1 MNKDRI
7 TRRKFVT
14 GTAGAAAA
22 AMIVPRHVLGGVGYN
37 APSDTVNFALIGCGG
52 QGKTDAGELVAGG
65 QNLVALCDVD
75 FGFVDREVAGMTRV
89 REGRPGAPPM
99 NEQMQKMM
107 EERRAQ
113 AVKLQEAFKTAKHHA
128 DFRKMLE
135 QQKDIDAIV
144 VATPDHTHAVIAKAA
159 MELGRHAYVE
169 KPLTWSIHE
178 ARVLR
183 ETAARTKVVTQ
194 MGNMGHSSEGAA
206 LVNEWVQA
214 GVIGPVKEV
223 NVWTNRPLGFWPQGV
238 PRPGRLSAPVVVS
251 VGPGVAGGVPVAG
264 GPPPPPLP
272 GGSGVSVVGGP
283 PPPAG
288 MGFGTDWNARLVNRT
303 LAAAMD
309 GDFPVP
315 EGLNWDL
322 FLGPGPEVAYHPIYH
337 PFNWRGW
344 LDWGTGAIGDMAAHL
359 MDHPYWALG
368 LTYPTS
374 VEATFTPWGTDLKN
388 KPVSYPMGSHV
399 VYRFPARG
407 GQPPVKLTWFDGGL
421 MPARPD
427 VLPDDVQL
435 DGGGGAI
442 FIGEKGILVHGTY
455 AANPKL
461 YPQSLM
467 EAAAKVPKTYF
478 RVEKSG
484 EGPMAQAKHRMN
496 WINAIKGKEKATCPF
511 EYATRLT
518 ETMLLGVVAMKV
530 GQSKKIYYDGE
541 KGQITNNSEANQHL
555 QREYRKGW
563 TL

>member
-1 MNKDRI
+1 MNKDKI
-7 TRRKFVT
+7 TRRKFVA
-14 GTAGAAAA
+14 GTSGAALS

-52 QGKTDAGELVAGG
+52 QGKTDSGELVAGG
-65 QNLVALCDVD
+65 QNMVALCDVD
-75 FGFVDREVAGMTRV
+75 FSYVDREVAGLTRQ
-89 REGRPGAPPM
+89 RAGGGGFGGGRPGGQQPSP
-99 NEQMQKMM
+99 EQQAAMQKAM

-113 AVKLQEAFKTAKHHA
+113 AEKLQAAYKNAKRHT

-135 QQKDIDAIV
+135 TQKDIDAVV
-144 VATPDHTHAVIAKAA
+144 VATPDHTHAVIGKAA
-159 MELGRHAYVE
+159 MELGKHAYIE
-169 KPLTWSIHE
+169 KPLTWSIQE

-183 ETAARTKVVTQ
+183 EVAARTKVATQ

-214 GVIGPVKEV
+214 GVIGKIREV

-238 PRPGRLSAPVVVS
+238 PRPGKYTPPAATAA
-251 VGPGVAGGVPVAG
+251 GPGGGN
-264 GPPPPPLP
+264 
-272 GGSGVSVVGGP
+272 
-283 PPPAG
+283 
-288 MGFGTDWNARLVNRT
+288 MGADWNARLVNRT
-303 LAAAMD
+303 LATAMD
-309 GDFPVP
+309 GNYPKPD
-315 EGLNWDL
+315 GLEWDL
-322 FLGPGPEVAYHPIYH
+322 FLGPAPEVAFHPIYH

-359 MDHPYWALG
+359 IDHPYWALG

-374 VEATFTPWGTDLKN
+374 VEATFTPWGTDLQN

-399 VYRFPARG
+399 VYHFPARG
-407 GQPPVKLTWFDGGL
+407 NDPAVKLTWFDGGL
-421 MPARPD
+421 MPARPEA
-427 VLPDDVQL
+427 LPDDVQL

-455 AANPKL
+455 ASNPKL

-467 EAAAKVPKTYF
+467 DVAAKVPKTYF
-478 RVEKSG
+478 RVESSG
-484 EGPMAQAKHRMN
+484 TGMFAQAKHRMN

-530 GQSKKIYYDGE
+530 GQSKKIYYDGV
-541 KGQITNNSEANQHL
+541 KGVITNNSDANQYL

>member
-1 MNKDRI
+1 MAKEKI
-7 TRRKFVT
+7 TRRKFVA
-14 GTAGAAAA
+14 GTTGAAAA
-22 AMIVPRHVLGGVGYN
+22 AMIVPRRVLGGAGYN
-37 APSDTVNFALIGCGG
+37 APSDTVNVALIGCGG
-52 QGKTDAGELVAGG
+52 QGKTDSAELVAGG

-75 FGFVDREVAGMTRV
+75 FGYVDREIANMTRV
-89 REGRPGAPPM
+89 REGRPGAPQM
-99 NEQMQKMM
+99 SEQMQRMM

-113 AVKLQEAFKTAKHHA
+113 SAKLQEAYKTAKRYA

-135 QQKDIDAIV
+135 TQKDIDAV
-144 VATPDHTHAVIAKAA
+144 LVATPDHTHAVIAKAA
-159 MELGRHAYVE
+159 MELGKHAYVE

-183 ETAARTKVVTQ
+183 ETAARTKVATQ

-214 GVIGPVKEV
+214 GVIGQIREV

-238 PRPGRLSAPVVVS
+238 PRPGKPPAQGPTAA
-251 VGPGVAGGVPVAG
+251 GPGVAGSAG
-264 GPPPPPLP
+264 
-272 GGSGVSVVGGP
+272 SA
-283 PPPAG
+283 PAATN
-288 MGFGTDWNARLVNRT
+288 FGTDWNSRLVNRT

-309 GDFPVP
+309 GDYSVP
-315 EGLNWDL
+315 DGLNWDL
-322 FLGPGPEVAYHPIYH
+322 FLGPAPEVPYHPIYH

-359 MDHPYWALG
+359 IDHPYWALG

-374 VEATFTPWGTDLKN
+374 VEATFTPWGMDIKN

-399 VYRFPARG
+399 VYHFPARG
-407 GQPPVKLTWFDGGL
+407 AQPPVKLTWFDGGL
-421 MPARPD
+421 MPARPAA
-427 VLPDDVQL
+427 LPDDVQL

-455 AANPKL
+455 ASNPKL

-467 EAAAKVPKTYF
+467 EVAAKVPKTYF

-518 ETMLLGVVAMKV
+518 ETMLLGVVAMKA
-530 GQSKKIYYDGE
+530 GQSKKLYYDGE
-541 KGQITNNSEANQHL
+541 KGQITNHADANQHL

-563 TL
+563 SL

>member
-1 MNKDRI
+1 MSKDKI
-7 TRRKFVT
+7 TRRNFVA
-14 GTAGAAAA
+14 GTTGAALS
-22 AMIVPRHVLGGVGYN
+22 AMIVPRHVLGGVGFT

-52 QGKTDAGELVAGG
+52 QGKTDSGELVAGG
-65 QNLVALCDVD
+65 QNMVALCDVD
-75 FGFVDREVAGMTRV
+75 FGFVDREVARMTQQ
-89 REGRPGAPPM
+89 RPGGGGRQGGAGGQQPTADQQQRM
-99 NEQMQKMM
+99 QQMA
-107 EERRAQ
+107 EERAKQ
-113 AVKLQEAFKTAKHHA
+113 AAKLQEAYKTAKRYT

-135 QQKDIDAIV
+135 TQKDIDAIV
-144 VATPDHTHAVIAKAA
+144 VATPDHTHAVIGKTA
-159 MELGRHAYVE
+159 MELGKHAYIE
-169 KPLTWSIHE
+169 KPLTWSIQE

-214 GVIGPVKEV
+214 GIIGQIKEV
-223 NVWTNRPLGFWPQGV
+223 NVWTNRPLGYWPQGV
-238 PRPGRLSAPVVVS
+238 PRPAKPSTPATAQGTAAPS
-251 VGPGVAGGVPVAG
+251 
-264 GPPPPPLP
+264 
-272 GGSGVSVVGGP
+272 
-283 PPPAG
+283 
-288 MGFGTDWNARLVNRT
+288 GFGTDWNSRQVNRA

-309 GDFPVP
+309 GEYPIP
-315 EGLNWDL
+315 QGLDWDL
-322 FLGPGPEVAYHPIYH
+322 FLGPAPEVAYHPIYH

-359 MDHPYWALG
+359 IDHPYWALG

-388 KPVSYPMGSHV
+388 NRVSYPMGSHV
-399 VYRFPARG
+399 VYHFPARG
-407 GQPPVKLTWFDGGL
+407 KQPPVKLTWFDGGL
-421 MPARPD
+421 MPARPEA
-427 VLPDDVQL
+427 LPDDVQL
-435 DGGGGAI
+435 DPGGGAI

-455 AANPKL
+455 ASNPKL
-461 YPQSLM
+461 FPVSLM

-484 EGPMAQAKHRMN
+484 EGQFAQAKHRMN

-511 EYATRLT
+511 EYASRLT

-530 GQSKKIYYDGE
+530 GQSKKIYYDGD
-541 KGQITNNSEANQHL
+541 KGVITNNSDANQYL